1 MKRSCVLEVCPQH
14 RVTFSFFTLEFSN
27 TLDLESQR
35 KMIRQRRYEENDKVL
50 RRKLDKHVEDIKLKY
65 EQTDRLYDTEKKS
78 IINVI
83 ELLLSY

>member
-1 MKRSCVLEVCPQH
+1 MCPQH

-35 KMIRQRRYEENDKVL
+35 KMIRQRRYEENDNVL

>member
-1 MKRSCVLEVCPQH
+1 MCPQH